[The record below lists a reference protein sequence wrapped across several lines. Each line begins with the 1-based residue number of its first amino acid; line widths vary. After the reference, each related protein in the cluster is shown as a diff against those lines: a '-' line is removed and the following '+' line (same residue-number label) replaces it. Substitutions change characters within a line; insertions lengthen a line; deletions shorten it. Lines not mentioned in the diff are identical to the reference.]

1 MRWAGDYSDY
11 SDVSKTQKSRRYPLK
26 DAYGFSD
33 SNSLAGVSVFLL
45 LCVSDDVC

>member
-1 MRWAGDYSDY
+1 VKWAGVSLNY

-33 SNSLAGVSVFLL
+33 SNSLEGGVT
-45 LCVSDDVC
+45 LC